1 MAATLLLCHFQ
12 FYTDRCPNG
21 CLSVASLSL
30 NLIAI
35 GVYSYIVFTASPA
48 IFDMA
53 FGLPSKAGLP

>member
-1 MAATLLLCHFQ
+1 VPQWLLVSCI
-12 FYTDRCPNG
+12 T
-21 CLSVASLSL
+21 VAH
-30 NLIAI
+30 LIAI